1 MFCVIPPH
9 QCLKKLSEILKTGR
23 EKKKKKQQQKQHYD

>member
-9 QCLKKLSEILKTGR
+9 QCLKKLSENFKNGK
-23 EKKKKKQQQKQHYD
+23 EKKKKKTTTKTTL